1 MKDAETVANF
11 TLEVLTNFGVPP
23 CCSTC
28 RPHHAALAADG
39 QPGIASGH
47 PKWIARMTSGLRS

>member
-23 CCSTC
+23 CYSIS
-28 RPHHAALAADG
+28 RPYRRSLALDRRLE
-39 QPGIASGH
+39 IANGL
-47 PKWIARMTSGLRS
+47 PKWTARMRSGLKN